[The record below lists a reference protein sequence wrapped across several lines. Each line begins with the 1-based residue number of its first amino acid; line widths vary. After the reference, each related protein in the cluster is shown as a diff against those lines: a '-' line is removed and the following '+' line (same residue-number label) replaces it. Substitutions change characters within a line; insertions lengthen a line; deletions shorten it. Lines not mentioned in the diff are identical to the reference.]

1 MRSLLPAIALMLLAV
16 PSAKAQGLRDFCADR
31 PGKAT
36 PPCILDVG
44 HVQIETGLADV
55 VFQRSPDVH
64 ATTYTIGASEFRF
77 GLTRWLEAEAAWA
90 PLIVDRDR
98 DSGHRTGVGDLTLGL
113 RGALIA
119 PDGDG
124 PAVSLQGF
132 VTAPTATHGLG
143 AGGWTGGV
151 RLPAQLPLGPLALGL
166 TPEVDVVRNASGHG
180 THAAWVGVAALSHGF
195 GKLTVGAEAWGAVDD
210 DPSHVSH
217 QASADL
223 TAAVAVGD
231 NGQLDAGVN
240 IGLTRDTPDLEMYVG
255 IAHRF

>member
-1 MRSLLPAIALMLLAV
+1 MRRLLPTLALMLLAV
-16 PSAKAQGLRDFCADR
+16 PSAKAQGLRPFCADR

-55 VFQRSPDVH
+55 VFLRKPDAH
-64 ATTYTIGASEFRF
+64 ATIYTIGASEFRV
-77 GLTRWLEAEAAWA
+77 GLTPRLEAEAAWA
-90 PLIVDRDR
+90 PLIVDHDR
-98 DSGHRTGVGDLTLGL
+98 DLGHRTGVGDLTLGL

-124 PAVSLQGF
+124 SAVSLEGF

-151 RLPAQLPLGPLALGL
+151 RLQAQLPLGPFALGL

-180 THAAWVGVAALSHGF
+180 THPGWVGVAALSHGF
-195 GKLTVGAEAWGAVDD
+195 GKLTLGVEAWGAVDD
-210 DPSHVSH
+210 DPARVTH

-223 TAAVAVGD
+223 TAAYAVGD

-255 IAHRF
+255 VAHRF

>member
-1 MRSLLPAIALMLLAV
+1 MRCLLPTIALVLLAV
-16 PSAKAQGLRDFCADR
+16 PAAKAQDLRPFCADR

-44 HVQIETGLADV
+44 HMQIETGLADV
-55 VFQRSPDVH
+55 VFLRQPDAH
-64 ATTYTIGASEFRF
+64 ATIYTIGASEFRF
-77 GLTRWLEAEAAWA
+77 GLTRWVEAEAAWA
-90 PLIVDRDR
+90 PLIINHSRS
-98 DSGHRTGVGDLTLGL
+98 SGDRTGVGDLTLGL
-113 RGALIA
+113 RGALLA

-151 RLPAQLPLGPLALGL
+151 RLPAQLPLGPLQLGL
-166 TPEVDVVRNASGHG
+166 TPEVDVVRNASGRG

-195 GKLTVGAEAWGAVDD
+195 GKLTLGAEAWGAVDG

-223 TAAVAVGD
+223 TVAYAVGD

>member
-1 MRSLLPAIALMLLAV
+1 MRCLLPTIAVMLLAV
-16 PSAKAQGLRDFCADR
+16 PSAKAQDLRPFCADR

-55 VFQRSPDVH
+55 VFLRHPDAH
-64 ATTYTIGASEFRF
+64 ATIYTIGASEFRF
-77 GLTRWLEAEAAWA
+77 GLTRWLETEAIWA
-90 PLIVDRDR
+90 PLIINHSRGSSD
-98 DSGHRTGVGDLTLGL
+98 RTGVGDLSLGL
-113 RGALIA
+113 RGALISA
-119 PDGDG
+119 DGDG

-132 VTAPTATHGLG
+132 VTAPTATQGLG

-151 RLPAQLPLGPLALGL
+151 RLPAQLPLGPFALGL
-166 TPEVDVVRNASGHG
+166 TPEVDVVRNASGRG

-195 GKLTVGAEAWGAVDD
+195 GKLTLGAEAWGAVDG
-210 DPSHVSH
+210 DPSRVSR

-223 TAAVAVGD
+223 TVAYAVGD
-231 NGQLDAGVN
+231 NGQLDAGMN
-240 IGLTRDTPDLEMYVG
+240 IGLTRDTPNLEMYVG